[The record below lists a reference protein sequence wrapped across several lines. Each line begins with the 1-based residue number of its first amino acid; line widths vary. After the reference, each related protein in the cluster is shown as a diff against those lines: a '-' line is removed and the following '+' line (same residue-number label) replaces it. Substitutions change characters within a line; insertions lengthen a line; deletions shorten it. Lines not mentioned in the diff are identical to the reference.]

1 MATCSLASSRE
12 CKVAG
17 LLLIGGYLY
26 KLKYLMIIS
35 DWFDGLINRFV
46 IINQYVRY
54 VCVGV
59 VLIIMTV
66 RLLPF
71 GTIL

>member
-1 MATCSLASSRE
+1 
-12 CKVAG
+12 
-17 LLLIGGYLY
+17 
-26 KLKYLMIIS
+26 MIIS